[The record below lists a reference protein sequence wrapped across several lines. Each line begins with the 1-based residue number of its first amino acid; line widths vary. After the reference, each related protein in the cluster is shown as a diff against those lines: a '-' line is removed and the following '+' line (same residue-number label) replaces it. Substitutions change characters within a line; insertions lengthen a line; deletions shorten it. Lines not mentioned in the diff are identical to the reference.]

1 VEKNRLAGPVTQL
14 APLERFVFVMS
25 VLEGHSP
32 AECSALLGCSMQEV
46 VAARSQ
52 AMRQLASYQALQ
64 LESNGMPQATLMVAA
79 GAA

>member
-1 VEKNRLAGPVTQL
+1 
-14 APLERFVFVMS
+14 
-25 VLEGHSP
+25 
-32 AECSALLGCSMQEV
+32 MQEV
-46 VAARSQ
+46 LAARSQ